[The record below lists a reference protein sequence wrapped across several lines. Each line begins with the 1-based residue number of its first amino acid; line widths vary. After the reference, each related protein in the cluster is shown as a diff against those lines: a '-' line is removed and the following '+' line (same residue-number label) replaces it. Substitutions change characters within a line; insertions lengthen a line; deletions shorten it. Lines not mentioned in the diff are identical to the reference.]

1 MQCLVSDWK
10 IKVTGRQVSPY
21 EDTFIGQ
28 NQNIVEITET
38 DGVYDII
45 SCYYNYP
52 QLAGDFAKALADW
65 LGLEEDDITVI
76 TPGPLDEEPK
86 GPWVKQL
93 VESPYPVLGGFSASQ
108 QEEILLFYM
117 ANGWE
122 AWAAEEKLETGTVK
136 FTKYRFS
143 SASNGDV
150 LEMTKMVVK
159 NGFPPWPTYTFGTLT
174 ELKEAEENLEE
185 EPKWLWNNGQNE
197 YEKQGVL
204 KVPFTR
210 S

>member
-21 EDTFIGQ
+21 QDTFIGQ
-28 NQNIVEITET
+28 NQNIVEITAT
-38 DGVYDII
+38 DDGYDVI
-45 SCYYNYP
+45 SCYNDYSQMTPN
-52 QLAGDFAKALADW
+52 FAKALADW
-65 LGLEEDDITVI
+65 LGLDEDGIPVI
-76 TPGPLDEEPK
+76 MPGQEEEPE
-86 GPWVKQL
+86 GPWMKMNPS
-93 VESPYPVLGGFSASQ
+93 SPYPDIGGFNASQ
-108 QEEILLFYM
+108 QREILSFYM

-122 AWAAEEKLETGTVK
+122 AWAAGHDVTGTVK

-150 LEMTKMVVK
+150 LNMTRMVEK
-159 NGFPPWPTYTFGTLT
+159 DWTPPWLNYTF
-174 ELKEAEENLEE
+174 ESWADLKEKEEAEELEE
-185 EPKWLWNNGQNE
+185 EPKWLWHNGKND

-204 KVPFTR
+204 TVPFTR